1 MLKNKDF
8 ATIILGIALI
18 TLLFTNQFMFIAKS
32 RIGEKI
38 GLTAENCLGKNYIIL
53 LLLTILLCIL
63 IFFKKKSENLNF
75 ITGALASIC
84 FGLTILFAGQ
94 SVNEVEFFSP
104 STRISM
110 SIGCYSYLVLAY
122 IIEVKCN
129 ELICK
134 TWKKFI
140 VITLGIF
147 IAIIAFFTGKLDGL
161 SVLVEYYNRQS
172 QFNKEFLNHIAMSF
186 SVVISGIIIGIPLG
200 WVTFKKEKVGNVIST
215 ILNAI
220 ESIPSLALIC
230 AMMFPIAF
238 ISNHVKFIRKL
249 GFSGIGAT
257 PVFCALLFY
266 ALFQIVNSMYG
277 ALKSVDKKYI
287 EVAMGLGMNTKQI
300 FTKIELPIILPVI
313 ISGIR
318 VSLISTI
325 LGVTIG
331 SYVGYGGLGIFILQ
345 GLNGFAVD
353 IVLLGTLP
361 IMAMVLT
368 FDFLF
373 KKIVGWIEHVRKVRG
388 ITNI

>member
-1 MLKNKDF
+1 MFKKQDF

-18 TLLFTNQFMFIAKS
+18 ILLFTNQFMFIAKS

-38 GLTAENCLGKNYIIL
+38 GLTAQNCFGKNYTL
-53 LLLTILLCIL
+53 LLVLTILLCIL
-63 IFFKKKSENLNF
+63 IFFKKKNENLNF
-75 ITGALASIC
+75 ITGVLASIC

-94 SVNEVEFFSP
+94 SVNVVEFFSS

-129 ELICK
+129 ELIYK
-134 TWKKFI
+134 AWKRFV

-147 IAIIAFFTGKLDGL
+147 ITIVAFFAGQLDGL
-161 SVLVEYYNRQS
+161 SVLVEYHNRQS
-172 QFNKEFLNHIAMSF
+172 QFHKEFLNHIIMSF
-186 SVVISGIIIGIPLG
+186 SVVILGIIIGIPLG
-200 WVTFKKEKVGNVIST
+200 WVIFKKEKIGNVIST

-238 ISNHVKFIRKL
+238 ISNHVNFIRKL

>member
-1 MLKNKDF
+1 MFKKQDF

-18 TLLFTNQFMFIAKS
+18 ILLFTNQFMFIAKS

-38 GLTAENCLGKNYIIL
+38 GLTAQNCLGKNYTL
-53 LLLTILLCIL
+53 LLVLTILLCIL
-63 IFFKKKSENLNF
+63 IFFKKKNENLNF
-75 ITGALASIC
+75 ITGVLASIC

-94 SVNEVEFFSP
+94 SVNVVEFFSS

-129 ELICK
+129 ELIYK
-134 TWKKFI
+134 AWKRFV

-147 IAIIAFFTGKLDGL
+147 ITIVAFFAGQLDGL
-161 SVLVEYYNRQS
+161 SVLVEYHNRQS
-172 QFNKEFLNHIAMSF
+172 QFHKEFLNHIIMSF
-186 SVVISGIIIGIPLG
+186 SVVILGIIIGIPLG
-200 WVTFKKEKVGNVIST
+200 WVIFKKEKIGNVIST

-287 EVAMGLGMNTKQI
+287 EVAMGLGMNSKQI
-300 FTKIELPIILPVI
+300 FTKI
-313 ISGIR
+313 
-318 VSLISTI
+318 
-325 LGVTIG
+325 
-331 SYVGYGGLGIFILQ
+331 
-345 GLNGFAVD
+345 
-353 IVLLGTLP
+353 
-361 IMAMVLT
+361 
-368 FDFLF
+368 
-373 KKIVGWIEHVRKVRG
+373 
-388 ITNI
+388 